1 MGENI
6 GDLLGWS
13 FSTHHDKLI
22 VSALSVTDPSGGYFS
37 VFSNAYSNPLTL
49 YENVQPGSPEFGN
62 EFGYDVSIFDDLI
75 AIGAPGEDDL
85 IRQDCGAV
93 YLYRLEEIT

>member
-1 MGENI
+1 M
-6 GDLLGWS
+6 
-13 FSTHHDKLI
+13 
-22 VSALSVTDPSGGYFS
+22 
-37 VFSNAYSNPLTL
+37 TL
-49 YENVQPGSPEFGN
+49 HENVQPGSPEFGN

-93 YLYRLEEIT
+93 YLYRLEENNLEKVIKSYLQLGMMVTVLVTL